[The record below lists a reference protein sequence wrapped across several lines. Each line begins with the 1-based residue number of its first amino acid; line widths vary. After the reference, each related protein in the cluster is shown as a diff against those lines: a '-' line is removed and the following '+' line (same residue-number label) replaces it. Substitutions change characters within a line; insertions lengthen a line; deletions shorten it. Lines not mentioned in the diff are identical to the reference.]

1 MTTKPQQQEGKRTKN
16 EQPGKPPDAA
26 RSPRH
31 CQPITLVVQA
41 YRSNPVID
49 PMLHEHEA
57 ALPTSDH

>member
-1 MTTKPQQQEGKRTKN
+1 MLN
-16 EQPGKPPDAA
+16 SSDAA

-57 ALPTSDH
+57 ALPTADH